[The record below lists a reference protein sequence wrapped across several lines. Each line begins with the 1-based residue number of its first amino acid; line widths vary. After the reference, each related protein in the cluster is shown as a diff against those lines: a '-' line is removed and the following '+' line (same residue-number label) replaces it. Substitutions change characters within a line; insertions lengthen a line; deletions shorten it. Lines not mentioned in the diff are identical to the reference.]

1 MDISYILDSLNADQR
16 EAVAAEPG
24 NLLVLAGAGSG
35 KTRVLVHRI
44 AWYIETGQASSY
56 SIMAVTFT
64 NKAAAEMRA
73 RIERLLDQPTQGMW
87 VGTFHSLAHR
97 LLRAHWQE
105 AGLPESFQILD
116 SEDQYRTVRRV
127 IRSMDLDEANFKPR
141 EAQWFINARKDE
153 GLRPENI
160 DPHGDATTEQM
171 IYIYKNYQE
180 ACERSGL
187 VDFAELLLRTY
198 ELFRDQGAI
207 REHYQHRFKHVLVD
221 EFQDTNSLQYGWLR
235 LLVGENSTLFAVGD
249 DDQCLAKD
257 TLVTMADDSARKIQ
271 DVKAGDLVK
280 SSFGAGDFRAAKV
293 TDQFERSR
301 VGQMVS
307 IHLKSGK
314 IIQSTPEHTHFAGYV
329 LGETPQ
335 QYFLYLMYK
344 EGLGYRLGTSQI
356 YTNGQVKPV
365 LGFKQRALHE
375 RADALWIIRTHG
387 SENEARMDEM
397 LISLQYGLPTL
408 PFVPRKG
415 KAKNGL
421 VHDSRYI
428 ERVFK
433 TLDTETAAIKLL
445 NDVNLDESFP
455 HHLPQSRN
463 SNRRNI
469 VITLCGDRRGANPMH
484 RISIVGND
492 DKARKILESLDCNVR
507 VAKKGSNSWRFETV
521 RADFGELMVIAK
533 RIKDALGAKY
543 ILNGHILNRSLPF
556 IKAVFIRPGM
566 VMVND
571 AGQFDVVEKTI
582 VDDVDTK
589 VYDLNIER
597 THNFIANGVVT
608 HNSIYSWRGARVE
621 NMQAFEQDFKN
632 SRLLKL
638 EQNYRSTATILKAAN
653 KLIANNNARLGKD
666 LWTDGEDG
674 DHIGIYMA
682 YNETDE
688 ARYVIDRIKQ
698 APEQGK
704 AFTDYAVLYRV
715 SAQSR
720 VLEEALMQSRIPYRV
735 YGGMRFYERAE
746 IKDALAYVRLA
757 RFHDDDASF
766 ERIVNTPTRGI
777 GNRTVDELRTL
788 ARKDNCSLWNAALHI
803 IEHKLMSAR
812 ALNALDNFIK
822 LIQKMKQ
829 AESEATLDE
838 HVDQVIKLSGLIE
851 HFKKEKGEKGLARVE
866 NLEELVTASGE
877 FVIGDEEE
885 LEEMDALSAFLSHAA
900 LESGETQ
907 AGNSSDCVHLMTL
920 HSAKGLEFP
929 DVYLVG
935 MEEGL
940 FPHQRS
946 SEDLIQLEE
955 ERRLCYVGITRAKKT
970 LTLTYTQHRRL
981 HGSDYYPQPSRF
993 IDEIPSELLN
1003 DIRLGGSV
1011 TETLFSS
1018 SSSTAKGEDGELA
1031 LGQRVRH
1038 VKFGEGTVLNLE
1050 GSGSHMRIQVN
1061 FEMAGSKW
1069 LVAQYANLTPA

>member
-1 MDISYILDSLNADQR
+1 MRTIRPMDISYILDSLNADQR
-16 EAVAAEPG
+16 EAVGADAG
-24 NLLVLAGAGSG
+24 NLLILAGAGSG

-44 AWYIETGQASSY
+44 AWYIETGQASPY

-73 RIERLLDQPTQGMW
+73 RIERLLDQPTRGMW

-105 AGLPESFQILD
+105 ANLPEAFQILD

-127 IRSMDLDEANFKPR
+127 IRAMNLDEKSFKPR

-160 DPHGDATTEQM
+160 DAHDDVTTEQM
-171 IYIYKNYQE
+171 VHIYKNYQE

-235 LLVGENSTLFAVGD
+235 LLTGENSTLFAVGD
-249 DDQCLAKD
+249 DDQS
-257 TLVTMADDSARKIQ
+257 V
-271 DVKAGDLVK
+271 
-280 SSFGAGDFRAAKV
+280 
-293 TDQFERSR
+293 
-301 VGQMVS
+301 
-307 IHLKSGK
+307 
-314 IIQSTPEHTHFAGYV
+314 
-329 LGETPQ
+329 
-335 QYFLYLMYK
+335 
-344 EGLGYRLGTSQI
+344 
-356 YTNGQVKPV
+356 
-365 LGFKQRALHE
+365 
-375 RADALWIIRTHG
+375 
-387 SENEARMDEM
+387 
-397 LISLQYGLPTL
+397 
-408 PFVPRKG
+408 
-415 KAKNGL
+415 
-421 VHDSRYI
+421 
-428 ERVFK
+428 
-433 TLDTETAAIKLL
+433 
-445 NDVNLDESFP
+445 
-455 HHLPQSRN
+455 
-463 SNRRNI
+463 
-469 VITLCGDRRGANPMH
+469 
-484 RISIVGND
+484 
-492 DKARKILESLDCNVR
+492 
-507 VAKKGSNSWRFETV
+507 
-521 RADFGELMVIAK
+521 
-533 RIKDALGAKY
+533 
-543 ILNGHILNRSLPF
+543 
-556 IKAVFIRPGM
+556 
-566 VMVND
+566 
-571 AGQFDVVEKTI
+571 
-582 VDDVDTK
+582 
-589 VYDLNIER
+589 
-597 THNFIANGVVT
+597 
-608 HNSIYSWRGARVE
+608 YSWRGARVE
-621 NMQAFEQDFKN
+621 NMQDFQRHFKN
-632 SRLLKL
+632 AKLLKL

-653 KLIANNNARLGKD
+653 KLIANNNSRLGKD

-674 DHIGIYMA
+674 EPIGVYMA

-688 ARYVIDRIKQ
+688 ARYVIDRIKP

-704 AFTDYAVLYRV
+704 PFTDYAILYRT

-720 VLEEALMQSRIPYRV
+720 VLEEALMQARIPYRV

-757 RFHDDDASF
+757 RFHEDDASF

-777 GNRTVDELRTL
+777 GNKTLEELRSL
-788 ARKDNCSLWNAALHI
+788 ARRDNCSLWNAALQI
-803 IEHKLMSAR
+803 IELKLMTAR
-812 ALNALDNFIK
+812 ALNALEQFVH
-822 LIQKMKQ
+822 LIQRMKQ

-851 HFKKEKGEKGLARVE
+851 HFKKEKGEKGLSRVE

-877 FVIGDEEE
+877 FEIGDDEE
-885 LEEMDALSAFLSHAA
+885 LAEMDALSAFLSHAA

-907 AGNSSDCVHLMTL
+907 AGDSSDCVHMMTL

-946 SEDLIQLEE
+946 SEDIVQLEE
-955 ERRLCYVGITRAKKT
+955 ERRLCYVGITRAEKT
-970 LTLTYTQHRRL
+970 LTMTYTQHRRL

-993 IDEIPSELLN
+993 IDEMPTELLN

-1011 TETLFSS
+1011 TESLFSS
-1018 SSSTAKGEDGELA
+1018 NRASSSTNDGELS

-1061 FEMAGSKW
+1061 FEQAGSKW
-1069 LVAQYANLTPA
+1069 LVAQYANLQPA